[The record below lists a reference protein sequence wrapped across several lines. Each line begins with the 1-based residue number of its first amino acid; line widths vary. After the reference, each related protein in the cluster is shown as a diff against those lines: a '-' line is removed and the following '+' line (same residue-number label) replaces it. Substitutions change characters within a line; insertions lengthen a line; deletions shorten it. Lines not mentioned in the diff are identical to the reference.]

1 MNKILVPYD
10 FSAAAEKAVL
20 FAGTVARAAG
30 DSIELIHVYLD
41 KKVPLANVKDS
52 LSIMSGKISESEGV
66 KCSYQV
72 TDGGIF
78 SDILQAASSKGC
90 TMVIIGTHGIK
101 GLRQKMTGADIL
113 KLIRSIPVPVIV
125 IQKESAVPSLGF
137 KRLVFPVG
145 GHERF
150 DRQIQAAVMM
160 AGIFSLEVLIYSIR
174 KKGDEWTPAL
184 KKNITEAEKV
194 FSEHGISYRRI
205 EEEPNVLSVGYTRQT
220 LCYAAASGCDLIS
233 IMSVPTR
240 EHYYFAQADK
250 EEMLT
255 NELRIPVLCSSDVE
269 VV

>member
-10 FSAAAEKAVL
+10 FSAPADKAVL
-20 FAGTVARAAG
+20 YAGSVARTSG
-30 DSIELIHVYLD
+30 DAIELIHVHLD
-41 KKVPLANVKDS
+41 KNLPLGNVEDS
-52 LSIMSGKISESEGV
+52 LSVMSGKISESEGV
-66 KCSYQV
+66 TCTYRV
-72 TDGGIF
+72 TGGDIF
-78 SDILQAASSKGC
+78 SDIPQAASSATC
-90 TMVIIGTHGIK
+90 RMVVIGTHGIK

-125 IQKESAVPSLGF
+125 MQKESAVPSLGF

-160 AGIFSLEVLIYSIR
+160 GCIFNLEVLIYSIR
-174 KKGDEWTPAL
+174 KKGDEWTPVL
-184 KKNITEAEKV
+184 KKNIVEAENA
-194 FSEHGISYRRI
+194 FSEKGIRFRRI
-205 EEEPNVLSVGYTRQT
+205 EEEPNVLSVGYARQT
-220 LCYAAASGCDLIS
+220 LRYAAANGCDLIS

-255 NELRIPVLCSSDVE
+255 NTQRIPILCSSDIE
-269 VV
+269 VQ